1 MIGHKWITVDGV
13 RFEVPRIVADKVL
26 ELSEQMDE
34 KDLEIQRLRR
44 ALDEIVESAEIPGS
58 GHRVRSYA
66 VAFRALQDTA

>member
-44 ALDEIVESAEIPGS
+44 ALARMVELGPLVDDGWWAHEIASA
-58 GHRVRSYA
+58 
-66 VAFRALQDTA
+66 ALKDTA

>member
-44 ALDEIVESAEIPGS
+44 ALARMVELGPLVDDGWWAHEIASE
-58 GHRVRSYA
+58 
-66 VAFRALQDTA
+66 ALKDTA